1 MASRDMNFSM
11 NTDIT
16 TRNDIRYMHID
27 YMIIKGQMRSN
38 RGQKRSKFENKT
50 QEPNLLHAFSELHK
64 KLRMIYGFNPDNH
77 LRSKRVTEGQKQVF
91 KKY

>member
-27 YMIIKGQMRSN
+27 CMIIKGQMRSN

-50 QEPNLLHAFSELHK
+50 QGPNLLHAYSKLHT
-64 KLRMIYGFNPDNH
+64 KLHMKGEFNSDDH
-77 LRSKRVTEGQKQVF
+77 
-91 KKY
+91 

>member
-38 RGQKRSKFENKT
+38 SGHKRLEFENKT
-50 QEPNLLHAFSELHK
+50 HGPNLLHTYSELHK
-64 KLRMIYGFNPDNH
+64 KLHMKSEFNPDDH
-77 LRSKRVTEGQKQVF
+77 
-91 KKY
+91 

>member
-27 YMIIKGQMRSN
+27 YMIIKDQIRSN
-38 RGQKRSKFENKT
+38 RGLKMSKFENKT
-50 QEPNLLHAFSELHK
+50 QGPNLLHAYSKLHRKLQVKSE
-64 KLRMIYGFNPDNH
+64 FNPDDH
-77 LRSKRVTEGQKQVF
+77 
-91 KKY
+91 